1 MAFLKLPS
9 LCAREHGTGDNL
21 YDKTPLILT
30 SLVFATIVNLPNRSL
45 SDFTVIKCS
54 SAALSCTFFT
64 VVSKVF
70 TLSLLI
76 GSQKLMVF
84 VLIYFSMK
92 VVICSR
98 PLLMQLASASA
109 KSAGRRTPLARFM
122 R

>member
-9 LCAREHGTGDNL
+9 LCAREHGTGDNS
-21 YDKTPLILT
+21 YDKTYLILT
-30 SLVFATIVNLPNRSL
+30 SLAFAMIINPPNRSL

-54 SAALSCTFFT
+54 SAALSFTFFS

-84 VLIYFSMK
+84 VLIRFSLSHMLSTLVGATYK
-92 VVICSR
+92 CFCQVSR
-98 PLLMQLASASA
+98 
-109 KSAGRRTPLARFM
+109 
-122 R
+122 